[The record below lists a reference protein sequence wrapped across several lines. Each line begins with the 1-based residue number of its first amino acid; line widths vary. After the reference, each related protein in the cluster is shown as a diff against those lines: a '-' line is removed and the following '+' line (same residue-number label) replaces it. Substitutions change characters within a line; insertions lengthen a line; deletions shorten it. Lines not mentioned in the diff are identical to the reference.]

1 MINQNQVYINGQF
14 VDAMAAERI
23 DVIDPATSDIIARV
37 PNAGRA
43 DVQKAV
49 VAARA
54 AFDSGPW
61 SETSAQDR
69 GRILFNLAGIV
80 RRRAAEL
87 AELETR
93 NSGKPI
99 VEAEYDIADVATCFE
114 YAGASPRRS
123 TATCSQCPTT
133 Q

>member
-23 DVIDPATSDIIARV
+23 DVIDPATSDVIARV

-49 VAARA
+49 AAARA

-69 GRILFNLAGIV
+69 GTKSPTGQGDV
-80 RRRAAEL
+80 RR
-87 AELETR
+87 
-93 NSGKPI
+93 G
-99 VEAEYDIADVATCFE
+99 DH
-114 YAGASPRRS
+114 S
-123 TATCSQCPTT
+123 TY
-133 Q
+133 